1 MSDDTDSNV
10 IEHMV
15 ALKIKGIAGVILF
28 LVTVLGMYISHN

>member
-1 MSDDTDSNV
+1 MSDDTESNV

-15 ALKIKGIAGVILF
+15 ALKIIAIAGVILF